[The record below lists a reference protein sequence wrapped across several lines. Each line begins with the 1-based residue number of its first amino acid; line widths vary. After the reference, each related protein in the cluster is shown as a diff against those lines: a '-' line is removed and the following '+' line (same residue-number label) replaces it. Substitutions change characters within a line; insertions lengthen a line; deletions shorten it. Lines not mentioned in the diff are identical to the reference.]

1 MGMDLI
7 TAVLY
12 HPKDTQLNFDAGR
25 QACENLAVE
34 DIDNFIENWVWDADQ
49 DDAGFA
55 KQAGERI
62 KQAIDSIE
70 GAITNFHRNINM
82 FTILGHTIIIA
93 GCESWGDVHEIVDE
107 FSILGCCDKVMK
119 AIGFTVE
126 ELPVNL

>member
-1 MGMDLI
+1 MGMDLV

-12 HPKDTQLNFDAGR
+12 HPKDTNLNFDAGR
-25 QACENLAVE
+25 QACENLSIE
-34 DIDNFIENWVWDADQ
+34 DIDNYIENWVWDASPSA
-49 DDAGFA
+49 DDFA

-62 KQAIDSIE
+62 KEAVDGVE
-70 GAITNFHRNINM
+70 AAITELHRNINM

-93 GCESWGDVHEIVDE
+93 GCESWGDVDEIIDE
-107 FSILGCCDKVMK
+107 FSILGCSDKVMK